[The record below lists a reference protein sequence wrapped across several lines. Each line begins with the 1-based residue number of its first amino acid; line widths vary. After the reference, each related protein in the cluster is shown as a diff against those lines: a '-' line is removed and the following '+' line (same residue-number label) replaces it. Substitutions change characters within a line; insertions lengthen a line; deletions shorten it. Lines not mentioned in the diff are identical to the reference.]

1 MSRNKKKKRE
11 APLMPP
17 RLPMPIADIA
27 AIVERTK
34 GALSAEDHM
43 TLKSAVDTLAV
54 AMSIIEFMTSELQ
67 AKRTSLERFRHM
79 LFGTKTEKTDQV
91 LGEGHTPAP
100 TGTAQTDKLDSGKAQ
115 PVPRTP
121 PEGHGRN
128 GAAAYTG
135 AQKVHVTHASLHRG
149 DGCPGCAKGRV
160 YPLEEP
166 TKLVR
171 VTGMA
176 PLGATIYECDR
187 LRCNLC
193 GEVFTAPAPPGVGN
207 QKYDASAAAM
217 VGILRYGTGV
227 PFYRLEKLQDK
238 LGIPLP
244 ASTQWEL
251 AEGAAQ
257 DLTPVHEEYIRTA
270 AQARL
275 LHNDDT
281 TMKILKLTREQR
293 AAALAKDADE
303 ERTGVFTSG
312 IVAIQGG
319 QRIALFFTGARHAGE
334 NLAEV
339 LKRRSPDLPPPL
351 QMCDGLSS
359 NTANDCETVLC
370 ECIIHG
376 RRNFVEVAASFPDEV
391 RIVLHTLAEVYKI
404 DARARK
410 EQMTPQER
418 LQLHQTHSQPLI
430 MCLQQWLQAQFDERK
445 VEPNSVLGKAITYMK
460 NHWTGM
466 TRFLHVVGAPLDNN
480 INEQALKLVVLSRK
494 NSLFYKTV
502 NGAHVGDVF
511 MSLIH
516 TADLNG
522 VNVFEYLVAVLRH
535 RKESA
540 ACPADWMPWNYQAT
554 LARLAR
560 GPDPPS

>member
-1 MSRNKKKKRE
+1 MSRNKKKKRHP
-11 APLMPP
+11 PLPP
-17 RLPMPIADIA
+17 RLPQPIEELA
-27 AIVERTK
+27 AIVERTTQ
-34 GALSAEDHM
+34 GALSAEEH
-43 TLKSAVDTLAV
+43 TKLKTALDTLAS
-54 AMSIIEFMTSELQ
+54 AMDLIAFLTSELQ
-67 AKRTSLERFRHM
+67 AKRTSLERLRHM
-79 LFGTKTEKTDQV
+79 LFGTKTEKTDRV
-91 LGEGHTPAP
+91 LGEGQVPVP
-100 TGTAQTDKLDSGKAQ
+100 TGTAQTDKPDSGEGQAA
-115 PVPRTP
+115 PRTR

-135 AQKVHVTHASLHRG
+135 AQKVHVSHPSLHRG
-149 DGCPGCAKGRV
+149 DCCPGCAKGRV

-171 VTGMA
+171 ITGMA
-176 PLGATIYECDR
+176 PLGATVYECDR

-207 QKYDASAAAM
+207 QKYDESAASM
-217 VGILRYGTGV
+217 VGMVKYGTGV
-227 PFYRLEKLQDK
+227 PFFRLEKLQAK
-238 LGIPLP
+238 MGIPLP

-251 AEGAAQ
+251 VQEAAQ
-257 DLTPVHEEYIRTA
+257 ALAPVHEELVRTA
-270 AQARL
+270 AQSRL

-312 IVAIQGG
+312 IVAIEGG
-319 QRIALFFTGARHAGE
+319 RRIALFFTGARHAGE
-334 NLAEV
+334 NLADV

-376 RRNFVEVAASFPDEV
+376 RRNFVEVAGSFPEEV
-391 RIVLHTLAEVYKI
+391 RFVLHTLAEVYKI
-404 DARARK
+404 DARARQ
-410 EQMTPQER
+410 EELTPEGR
-418 LQLHQTHSQPLI
+418 LQLHQTHSQPL
-430 MCLQQWLQAQFDERK
+430 MESLQKWMQAQFDERK
-445 VEPNSVLGKAITYMK
+445 VEPNSVLGKSIQYMK

-466 TRFLHVVGAPLDNN
+466 TRFLHVAGAPLDNN
-480 INEQALKLVVLSRK
+480 INEQALKLVVLFRK
-494 NSLFYKTV
+494 NSLFFKTV

-516 TADLNG
+516 TGELHG
-522 VNVFEYLVAVLRH
+522 INVFDYLVAVLRH
-535 RKESA
+535 REESA
-540 ACPADWMPWNYQAT
+540 ARPADWMPWNFQAT
-554 LARLAR
+554 LARLTC
-560 GPDPPS
+560 GPDPPA

>member
-1 MSRNKKKKRE
+1 MSRNKKKKRQ
-11 APLMPP
+11 PPSPP
-17 RLPMPIADIA
+17 RLPLPIEQIA

-34 GALSAEDHM
+34 GTLSAADHT
-43 TLKSAVDTLAV
+43 TLKSAVDTLAA
-54 AMSIIEFMTSELQ
+54 AMDIIDFLTSELQ
-67 AKRTSLERFRHM
+67 AKRTSLERLRHL
-79 LFGTKTEKTDQV
+79 LFGTQTEKTDKV
-91 LGEGHTPAP
+91 LGAGQIPAP
-100 TGTAQTDKLDSGKAQ
+100 TGTAQAGKPDLGEGQA
-115 PVPRTP
+115 VPRTR

-128 GAAAYTG
+128 PAAAYTG
-135 AQKVHVTHASLHRG
+135 AQKVHVAHASLHRG

-166 TKLVR
+166 AKLVR

-176 PLGATIYECDR
+176 PLDATVYECDR

-207 QKYDASAAAM
+207 GKYDESAAAM
-217 VGILRYGTGV
+217 VGLIKYGTGV
-227 PFYRLEKLQDK
+227 PFYRLERLQEK
-238 LGIPLP
+238 MGIPLA
-244 ASTQWEL
+244 ASVQWEL
-251 AEGAAQ
+251 VQEAAQ
-257 DLTPVHEEYIRTA
+257 DLAPVHEELVRTA
-270 AQARL
+270 AQASL

-312 IVAIQGG
+312 ILAIEGG
-319 QRIALFFTGARHAGE
+319 RRIALFFTGARHAGE

-339 LKRRSPDLPPPL
+339 LKRRAADLPPPL

-376 RRNFVEVAASFPDEV
+376 RRNFVEVAGSFPEEV
-391 RIVLHTLAEVYKI
+391 RFVLHTLAEVYKI
-404 DARARK
+404 DARARQEK
-410 EQMTPQER
+410 LTPQER
-418 LQLHQTHSQPLI
+418 LLLHQTHSEAL
-430 MCLQQWLQAQFDERK
+430 MAGLQKWLQAQFDERK

-466 TRFLHVVGAPLDNN
+466 TRFLHVEGAPLDNN
-480 INEQALKLVVLSRK
+480 INEQALKLVVLYRK

-516 TADLNG
+516 TGELNG
-522 VNVFEYLVAVLRH
+522 INVFEYLVAVLRH
-535 RKESA
+535 REQSA
-540 ACPADWMPWNYQAT
+540 ACPAHWMPWTYQAT
-554 LARLAR
+554 LARETC
-560 GPDPPS
+560 GPDPPA

>member
-1 MSRNKKKKRE
+1 MSRHKKSKRK
-11 APLMPP
+11 APPLPP
-17 RLPMPIADIA
+17 LPLPIADIA
-27 AIVERTK
+27 AIVDRTK
-34 GALSAEDHM
+34 GAALSAADH
-43 TLKSAVDTLAV
+43 TILKSAMDTLAA
-54 AMSIIEFMTSELQ
+54 AMDIIGFMTSELQ
-67 AKRTSLERFRHM
+67 AKRTSLERLRHM

-91 LGEGHTPAP
+91 LGEGQTPAP
-100 TGTAQTDKLDSGKAQ
+100 AGTAQTDKPDFGEGQTA
-115 PVPRTP
+115 PRTR

-135 AQKVHVTHASLHRG
+135 AHKVPVSHPSMRRG
-149 DGCPGCAKGRV
+149 DCCPGCAKGHV
-160 YPLEEP
+160 YPLAEP

-171 VTGMA
+171 ISGMA
-176 PLGATIYECDR
+176 PLGATVYECDR

-207 QKYDASAAAM
+207 QKYDESAAAM
-217 VGILRYGTGV
+217 VGMMKYGTGV
-227 PFYRLEKLQDK
+227 PFYRLEKLQEK
-238 LGIPLP
+238 MGIPLP
-244 ASTQWEL
+244 ASVQWEL
-251 AEGAAQ
+251 AQGAAQ
-257 DLTPVHEEYIRTA
+257 DLAAVHEEHIRTA

-275 LHNDDT
+275 IHNDDT

-312 IVAIQGG
+312 IVAIEGG
-319 QRIALFFTGARHAGE
+319 QQIALFFTGARHAGE

-376 RRNFVEVAASFPDEV
+376 RRNFVEVAASFPEEV
-391 RIVLHTLAEVYKI
+391 RVVLHTLAEVYKI
-404 DARARK
+404 DARARDEK
-410 EQMTPQER
+410 LTPEER
-418 LQLHQTHSQPLI
+418 LKLHQTHSQPL
-430 MCLQQWLQAQFDERK
+430 MEGLQNWMQAQFDERR

-460 NHWTGM
+460 KHWSGM
-466 TRFLHVVGAPLDNN
+466 SRFLHEIGAPLDNN
-480 INEQALKLVVLSRK
+480 INEQALKIVVLYRK
-494 NSLFYKTV
+494 NSLFYKTA

-516 TADLNG
+516 TAELNQ

-535 RKESA
+535 RKQSA

-554 LARLAR
+554 LARMTR
-560 GPDPPS
+560 GPDPPA